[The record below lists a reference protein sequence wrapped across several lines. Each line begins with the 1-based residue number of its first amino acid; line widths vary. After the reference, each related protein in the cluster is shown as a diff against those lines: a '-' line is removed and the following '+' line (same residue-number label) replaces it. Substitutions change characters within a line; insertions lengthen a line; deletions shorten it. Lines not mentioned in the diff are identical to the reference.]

1 MAENDITEELGDP
14 EEQREQLLEE
24 TEAEARQYEQEQ
36 AELLEAVK
44 EGEEYEHDSY
54 EWVELGTAEIKVKAW
69 LPGDVIDTLEGLAE
83 AEQDGNAAR
92 VSDVVDA
99 AIAQTEVIRAGD
111 VSWSTDV
118 RIRDFWEQY
127 YEEHGDTVLEVA
139 AEEIL
144 DPALEN
150 QQGRVPDGFR
160 QQPSR

>member
-1 MAENDITEELGDP
+1 
-14 EEQREQLLEE
+14 
-24 TEAEARQYEQEQ
+24 
-36 AELLEAVK
+36 
-44 EGEEYEHDSY
+44 
-54 EWVELGTAEIKVKAW
+54 
-69 LPGDVIDTLEGLAE
+69 VIDTLEGLAE
-83 AEQDGNAAR
+83 AEQDGKAAR
-92 VSDVVDA
+92 VSQIVDA
-99 AIAQTEVIRAGD
+99 AIEQTEVIRAGD
-111 VSWSTDV
+111 VSWSTEV